1 MDRIQPPPNYYGAPY
16 PQGVEVS
23 HPNFAPP
30 PNLQSPSYSS
40 KERRDTMQPPT
51 ENDTTNGD
59 TNEYFTKFL
68 DGHIGQKVK
77 VYCSFSDSAQWHD
90 MIFEGLL
97 WGAGDDNIIIYD
109 EKKDIH
115 TLILAVYI
123 LYIEFSDIEPKTYN
137 GNNNNRP

>member
-16 PQGVEVS
+16 PQGVEVG

-30 PNLQSPSYSS
+30 PNLQSSSYPS

-51 ENDTTNGD
+51 ENNINNEDS
-59 TNEYFTKFL
+59 NEYFTKFL
-68 DGHIGQKVK
+68 GGNIGKKVK
-77 VYCSFSDSAQWHD
+77 VHCSFTDSAEWHD
-90 MIFEGLL
+90 MVFEGLL
-97 WGAGDDNIIIYD
+97 WGAGDDNIILYD

-123 LYIEFSDIEPKTYN
+123 LYIEFSDIESKAYN
-137 GNNNNRP
+137 GKRP